1 MISREYNKR
10 IEIWQTSNVDN
21 GYGGETVS
29 ETLIASSWA
38 KVSSASNNARS
49 VGRLTDLGITDPNNA
64 IIVNLRHRNDLTYNA
79 INQYLKY
86 RGVKYIIQND
96 PTNIDFNDVDIEI
109 IAVKEATTSV
119 TEIEPI
125 TT

>member
-10 IEIWQTSNVDN
+10 IEIWQTAVVDD
-21 GYGGETVS
+21 GYGGDTVS

-49 VGRLTDLGITDPNNA
+49 IGRLTDLGITDPNNA
-64 IIVNLRHRNDLTYNA
+64 IIVKLRHRNDLTYNA

-96 PTNIDFNDVDIEI
+96 PTNIDFKDVDIEI

-119 TEIEPI
+119 TEIQPI